1 MADGAH
7 LSTIKSEPGL
17 TAQEI
22 GQACVQY
29 RPMLYGLALRYTRGD
44 RDAADELVQETIVT
58 AMQVHAN
65 FDPERGAIATWLRW
79 QFRSAAQ
86 KLRLKRARR
95 ESIEGVSLTHETE
108 DGPMAERDIAVDPTQ
123 DLAADLADAG
133 AAD

>member
-58 AMQVHAN
+58 AM
-65 FDPERGAIATWLRW
+65 
-79 QFRSAAQ
+79 
-86 KLRLKRARR
+86 
-95 ESIEGVSLTHETE
+95 
-108 DGPMAERDIAVDPTQ
+108 
-123 DLAADLADAG
+123 
-133 AAD
+133 